1 MAESGI
7 AFPDN
12 TMKTFIPAAKNVDD
26 FRKLYEASPI
36 VHVSKVKAATLLLLG
51 TEDLR
56 VPITQ
61 GMNFYRALKA
71 YNKTAE

>member
-12 TMKTFIPAAKNVDD
+12 SLKTFIPAAKSVDD
-26 FRKLYEASPI
+26 FQKLYDASPI
-36 VHVSKVKAATLLLLG
+36 CHASKVKAATLLLLG

-56 VPITQ
+56 VPMTQ

-71 YNKTAE
+71 YDKTAE

>member
-12 TMKTFIPAAKNVDD
+12 SMKTFIPAAKNLDD
-26 FRKLYEASPI
+26 FKKLFEASPI
-36 VHVSKVKAATLLLLG
+36 VHASKVKAATLLLLG

-56 VPITQ
+56 VPMSQ

-71 YNKTAE
+71 YNKTTE